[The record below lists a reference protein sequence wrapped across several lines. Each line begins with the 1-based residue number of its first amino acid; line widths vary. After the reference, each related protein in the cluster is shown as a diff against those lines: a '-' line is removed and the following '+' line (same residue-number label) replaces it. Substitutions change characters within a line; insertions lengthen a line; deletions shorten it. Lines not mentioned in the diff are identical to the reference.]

1 MYLSQCWSY
10 PKTDESTRP
19 TILDKVKWNSKPP
32 SPPNQGWSRA
42 KGKNAPFS
50 HPWFGESGGSRFSIY
65 FAQDFR
71 VSCFHVSSVSR
82 CLELVMK
89 HSPSFLTYYMKLN
102 GVQLVTPSNSN
113 SVFKQVF
120 KLTLKLQE
128 INNYTFRSNLQ
139 LFFTASSHFE
149 IPSLGFKLQRVKI
162 LSVELGRV
170 TVLSPTQANPRA
182 TG

>member
-1 MYLSQCWSY
+1 MYLSQCCRWSY

-32 SPPNQGWSRA
+32 SHQIKDEAARRA
-42 KGKNAPFS
+42 KTRHFPILDLGRV
-50 HPWFGESGGSRFSIY
+50 GGSRFSIY

-89 HSPSFLTYYMKLN
+89 LPPSFLTYYMKLN
-102 GVQLVTPSNSN
+102 GVHLVIPSISN
-113 SVFKQVF
+113 SVFKQAF

-149 IPSLGFKLQRVKI
+149 IPSLGCKLQRVKI

-170 TVLSPTQANPRA
+170 TVLSPTQAK
-182 TG
+182 

>member
-1 MYLSQCWSY
+1 M
-10 PKTDESTRP
+10 
-19 TILDKVKWNSKPP
+19 KPREG
-32 SPPNQGWSRA
+32 QKRA
-42 KGKNAPFS
+42 IFPFLI
-50 HPWFGESGGSRFSIY
+50 WGERGSRFSIY

-102 GVQLVTPSNSN
+102 GVQLVTPSISN
-113 SVFKQVF
+113 SVFKQAF

-128 INNYTFRSNLQ
+128 ISNYTFRCNLQ

-170 TVLSPTQANPRA
+170 TVLSPTQANPC
-182 TG
+182 TTD

>member
-1 MYLSQCWSY
+1 
-10 PKTDESTRP
+10 
-19 TILDKVKWNSKPP
+19 
-32 SPPNQGWSRA
+32 
-42 KGKNAPFS
+42 
-50 HPWFGESGGSRFSIY
+50 
-65 FAQDFR
+65 
-71 VSCFHVSSVSR
+71 
-82 CLELVMK
+82 MK

-170 TVLSPTQANPRA
+170 TVLSPTQANPRT

>member
-1 MYLSQCWSY
+1 MEQQTPIPHKS
-10 PKTDESTRP
+10 RM
-19 TILDKVKWNSKPP
+19 KPREE
-32 SPPNQGWSRA
+32 Q
-42 KGKNAPFS
+42 NAPSS
-50 HPWFGESGGSRFSIY
+50 HSWIGESGGSRFSIY

-102 GVQLVTPSNSN
+102 GVQLVTPSISN
-113 SVFKQVF
+113 SVFKQAF
-120 KLTLKLQE
+120 KFTLKLQE

-170 TVLSPTQANPRA
+170 TVLSPTQANPR
-182 TG
+182 TTD

>member
-1 MYLSQCWSY
+1 M
-10 PKTDESTRP
+10 
-19 TILDKVKWNSKPP
+19 KPREGQKRAIFP
-32 SPPNQGWSRA
+32 SLIW
-42 KGKNAPFS
+42 
-50 HPWFGESGGSRFSIY
+50 GEWGSRFSIY

-71 VSCFHVSSVSR
+71 VSCFHVSSVSS

-89 HSPSFLTYYMKLN
+89 LPPSFLTYYMKLN
-102 GVQLVTPSNSN
+102 GVHLIIPSISN
-113 SVFKQVF
+113 SVFKQAF

-149 IPSLGFKLQRVKI
+149 IPSLGCKLQRVKI

-170 TVLSPTQANPRA
+170 TVLSPTPANPR
-182 TG
+182 TTD

>member
-1 MYLSQCWSY
+1 MEQQTPIPHKS
-10 PKTDESTRP
+10 RM
-19 TILDKVKWNSKPP
+19 KPREG
-32 SPPNQGWSRA
+32 Q
-42 KGKNAPFS
+42 NAPFS
-50 HPWFGESGGSRFSIY
+50 HSWFGESGGSRFSIY
-65 FAQDFR
+65 FALDFR

-89 HSPSFLTYYMKLN
+89 LPPSFLTYYMKLN
-102 GVQLVTPSNSN
+102 GVHLVIPSISN
-113 SVFKQVF
+113 SVFKQAF

-149 IPSLGFKLQRVKI
+149 IPSLGCKLQRVKI

-170 TVLSPTQANPRA
+170 TVLFPTQANPR
-182 TG
+182 TTD